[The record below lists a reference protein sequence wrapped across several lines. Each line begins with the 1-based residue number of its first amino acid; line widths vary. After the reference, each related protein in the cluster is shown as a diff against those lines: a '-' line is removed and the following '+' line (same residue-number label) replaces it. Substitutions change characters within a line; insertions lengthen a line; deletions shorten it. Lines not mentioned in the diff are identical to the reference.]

1 MAQEQSNIKE
11 RTHIQLKEPRRY
23 RVVMCNDDFTTMD
36 FVVIVLKEV
45 FFMSKEKAEV
55 LMLEVHNSN
64 RAVVGIY
71 TYDIATSKVEKA
83 TKMARKYGYPLR
95 LIVEPEEE

>member
-45 FFMSKEKAEV
+45 FFMSKEKAEA
-55 LMLEVHNSN
+55 LMLEVHNSI
-64 RAVVGIY
+64 GL
-71 TYDIATSKVEKA
+71 S
-83 TKMARKYGYPLR
+83 
-95 LIVEPEEE
+95 

>member
-45 FFMSKEKAEV
+45 FFMSKEKAEA

-71 TYDIATSKVEKA
+71 TYDIATSKVKKA

>member
-45 FFMSKEKAEV
+45 FFMSKEKAEA

-83 TKMARKYGYPLR
+83 TKMARAEGFPLR
-95 LIVEPEEE
+95 ITCEPLD